1 MRPARAA
8 AALWAALALCAQAAG
23 GTVVDDRGRALEF
36 AAPPQRIITLAP
48 HLAEVAFAVGAGGRI
63 VGVSSYSDYPDEAKK
78 ITVVA
83 NNGRFDLERIASLR
97 PDLALA
103 WGSGNPVREVE
114 RLERRGVP
122 VFVTEARRLA
132 DIPRV
137 LRLLGRALGTPA
149 QGEQAA
155 GEIEAR
161 IAALASRY
169 QKRANLA
176 VFIEVWHQPLMTVSG
191 AHLISDALRLCGGR
205 NVFGDASM
213 LAPRVSREALLA
225 ARPQVLIMS
234 SGFGTEA
241 EQASRWRL
249 AAGTLPAVR
258 AGQLYAI
265 DPALLQRQGPRLI
278 EATQAMCEK
287 LDSARGIVGGGP

>member
-1 MRPARAA
+1 M
-8 AALWAALALCAQAAG
+8 
-23 GTVVDDRGRALEF
+23 
-36 AAPPQRIITLAP
+36 
-48 HLAEVAFAVGAGGRI
+48 
-63 VGVSSYSDYPDEAKK
+63 
-78 ITVVA
+78 
-83 NNGRFDLERIASLR
+83 
-97 PDLALA
+97 
-103 WGSGNPVREVE
+103 
-114 RLERRGVP
+114 
-122 VFVTEARRLA
+122 
-132 DIPRV
+132 
-137 LRLLGRALGTPA
+137 GTPA